1 MSGRP
6 TPRKDIVVVNT
17 PSHPHSPPPSSQPA
31 KPAPKPAV
39 DSEEP
44 QKYKRPLPQPGDK
57 DYVTGQP
64 IDDEEADKVE
74 KQEADKHA
82 AAKQEADK
90 HAAAKAAA
98 AKKEP

>member
-1 MSGRP
+1 MTTTP
-6 TPRKDIVVVNT
+6 T
-17 PSHPHSPPPSSQPA
+17 HPHSPPPPPQQPA
-31 KPAPKPAV
+31 KPASKPAV

-64 IDDEEADKVE
+64 ISDEEADKVE

-82 AAKQEADK
+82 AAK
-90 HAAAKAAA
+90 AAA

>member
-1 MSGRP
+1 MTTTP
-6 TPRKDIVVVNT
+6 T
-17 PSHPHSPPPSSQPA
+17 HPQHPPQPA
-31 KPAPKPAV
+31 KPAPKA
-39 DSEEP
+39 DDDGP

-64 IDDEEADKVE
+64 ISEEEANKVE
-74 KQEADKHA
+74 
-82 AAKQEADK
+82 KQEADK

>member
-1 MSGRP
+1 MSTTP
-6 TPRKDIVVVNT
+6 T
-17 PSHPHSPPPSSQPA
+17 HPQPPPQQPA
-31 KPAPKPAV
+31 KPASKPAV

-64 IDDEEADKVE
+64 ISDEEADKVE

-82 AAKQEADK
+82 AAK
-90 HAAAKAAA
+90 AAA